1 MNSND
6 DALFFFFQGNLTK
19 HMKSKSHGKKCQ
31 AIGVSESSVEEPE
44 SEETGTWWLGGRGWG
59 GGVGEA
65 SPIFPIHRGGILV
78 QSWVNC
84 R

>member
-1 MNSND
+1 
-6 DALFFFFQGNLTK
+6 
-19 HMKSKSHGKKCQ
+19 MKSKSHGKKCQ

-44 SEETGTWWLGGRGWG
+44 SEETGTWWVGWG

-65 SPIFPIHRGGILV
+65 SPIFPTHCRGILV